1 MCNTTCTMKWTCF
14 IRKQTVDH
22 STIDPTVFRQV
33 LQCEIQREETSCFF
47 SLSQHKRH
55 WGRVRDNT
63 THLSSY
69 VKSSVSCSY
78 KKLSLIQFNIQKI
91 RYGEERFR
99 SNIHVRRNLRISC
112 NISHFN
118 IFLSIIFQVCLLSN
132 KESFFKDMRYF
143 RYIRKDPI

>member
-1 MCNTTCTMKWTCF
+1 MHHEVNLLYQETNSRPF
-14 IRKQTVDH
+14 HHRPHGVQAGFTVRN
-22 STIDPTVFRQV
+22 PTWRNF
-33 LQCEIQREETSCFF
+33 LFF
-47 SLSQHKRH
+47 FLSQHKRH

-99 SNIHVRRNLRISC
+99 SNIHVRRDLRISC

-143 RYIRKDPI
+143 R